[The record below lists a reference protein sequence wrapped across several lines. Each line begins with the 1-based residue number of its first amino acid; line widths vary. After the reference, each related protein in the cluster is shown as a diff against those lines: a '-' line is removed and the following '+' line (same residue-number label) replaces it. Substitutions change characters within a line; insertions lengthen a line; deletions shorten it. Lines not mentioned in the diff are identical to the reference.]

1 MTVKQK
7 AKQLASTLVS
17 EQQNPEPLIDLLAEM
32 ADWQKQQILKGALN
46 GKAILDDEGLHLIV
60 PALNTVTRTLDDGD
74 KFKVLIIKE
83 D

>member
-7 AKQLASTLVS
+7 AKQLALTLVS
-17 EQQNPEPLIDLLAEM
+17 EEQNPEPLIDLLVEM

-46 GKAILDDEGLHLIV
+46 GKAISDDEGLHLIV

-83 D
+83 E

>member
-7 AKQLASTLVS
+7 AKQLALTLVS
-17 EQQNPEPLIDLLAEM
+17 EQQHQEPLIDLLVEM

-46 GKAILDDEGLHLIV
+46 GKAISDDEGLQLVV